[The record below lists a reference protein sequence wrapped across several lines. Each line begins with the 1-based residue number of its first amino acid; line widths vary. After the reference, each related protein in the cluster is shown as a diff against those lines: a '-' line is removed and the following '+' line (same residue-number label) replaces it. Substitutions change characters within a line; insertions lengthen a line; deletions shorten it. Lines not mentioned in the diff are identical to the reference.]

1 MNINTK
7 KAQDKLSQELSAA
20 KLGKYAQAVAKPTL
34 EALKTFCEQNEEF
47 AQAVLQTDR
56 TFAECAEN
64 AVKGVRESI
73 SDIEV
78 YRRAVRFYFKG
89 ADVHFNMTIDLGD
102 GSDSEET
109 AKPPVSLS
117 LDSLLDF

>member
-1 MNINTK
+1 MNINAK

-20 KLGKYAQAVAKPTL
+20 KLGKY
-34 EALKTFCEQNEEF
+34 

-78 YRRAVRFYFKG
+78 YRRAVSFYFKG

>member
-47 AQAVLQTDR
+47 A
-56 TFAECAEN
+56 
-64 AVKGVRESI
+64 
-73 SDIEV
+73 
-78 YRRAVRFYFKG
+78 
-89 ADVHFNMTIDLGD
+89 
-102 GSDSEET
+102 
-109 AKPPVSLS
+109 
-117 LDSLLDF
+117 